1 MHVVVCG
8 VSARGESTYLP
19 EVSLRDDELE
29 DWCMWLCL
37 ATSCLST
44 SLPTR
49 GESQGLCD
57 ARVQQQ
63 QPVQLVLGEE
73 RRGHTRR
80 QDI

>member
-1 MHVVVCG
+1 M
-8 VSARGESTYLP
+8 
-19 EVSLRDDELE
+19 
-29 DWCMWLCL
+29 WCVNLL
-37 ATSCLST
+37 ASLST

-80 QDI
+80 QEKT